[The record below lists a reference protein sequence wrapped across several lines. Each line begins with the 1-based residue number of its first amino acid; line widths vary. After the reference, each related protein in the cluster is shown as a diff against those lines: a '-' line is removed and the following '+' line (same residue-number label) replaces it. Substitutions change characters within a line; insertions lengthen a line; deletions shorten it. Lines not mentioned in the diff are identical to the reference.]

1 MKKINFKKIY
11 KKLFIIAFAVYVIYT
26 FFMQQQTLNEYIA
39 EEKKYNHQIEEA
51 KKEQAELVELK
62 NNLNSDAYIEQM
74 AREKLDMYLPN
85 ERVYID
91 IGK

>member
-39 EEKKYNHQIEEA
+39 EEKKYTHQIEEA